1 MNLKELEESSE
12 EEQPTEIIEET
23 KETEEEDLE
32 GLYDLVIPPG
42 VTHSLIIE
50 LVNKFDLEPVKRIMD
65 VSIIENE
72 VKPSEVLV
80 LRGDKETVDEAH
92 EYLLNSLKKQIEE
105 MGKPRIY

>member
-1 MNLKELEESSE
+1 MIPLNLKELEEPEESS
-12 EEQPTEIIEET
+12 ET

-92 EYLLNSLKKQIEE
+92 EYLIKVLKKQIEE